1 MLVEEELR
9 VDFTLDKDFLDTFY
23 DFLSADAGKL
33 VDKFVKVNRV
43 RAVDVQMPEKS
54 LALIVF
60 KRNVHPAHLVAELR
74 EADLIVRVCVH
85 DGEHDAE
92 VDVLGQNV
100 FFNFL
105 PRNLVFLL
113 IICVFHTISNA
124 ILEKSG
130 WMINLRVGDHGA
142 WFFNTSRLSGSH
154 IKAEV
159 GFKLRELSQY
169 PSLVGQQLVGSADQ
183 VEHFFEVWVA
193 HANLSD
199 KQRSLE
205 SINIEEPVFVV
216 VLPLH
221 TLDYNFSVALNSSM
235 EAYDSTALTD
245 SCLLCSVHGLIKSV
259 QIDHLVDFQVLYN
272 FESVLLVDTLSSEDR
287 LQLSRPYSVE
297 SASWRGLPHDFI
309 LGSCKYCVRQDL
321 VNYILLDTHHVDCAI
336 LTHRLAPSHS
346 VTGECLVNWD
356 LVKSLV
362 SCGSDRTSEDV
373 DEVIFLNHV
382 WISHIVVAPQENVE
396 LTLLESVTQQSQ
408 TVQTSVFEVFLGT
421 VALPLGENTKH
432 ELNFTVKRG

>member
-169 PSLVGQQLVGSADQ
+169 PSLVGQHLVGSADQ

-221 TLDYNFSVALNSSM
+221 TLD
-235 EAYDSTALTD
+235 
-245 SCLLCSVHGLIKSV
+245 
-259 QIDHLVDFQVLYN
+259 
-272 FESVLLVDTLSSEDR
+272 
-287 LQLSRPYSVE
+287 
-297 SASWRGLPHDFI
+297 
-309 LGSCKYCVRQDL
+309 
-321 VNYILLDTHHVDCAI
+321 
-336 LTHRLAPSHS
+336 
-346 VTGECLVNWD
+346 
-356 LVKSLV
+356 
-362 SCGSDRTSEDV
+362 
-373 DEVIFLNHV
+373 
-382 WISHIVVAPQENVE
+382 
-396 LTLLESVTQQSQ
+396 
-408 TVQTSVFEVFLGT
+408 
-421 VALPLGENTKH
+421 
-432 ELNFTVKRG
+432 